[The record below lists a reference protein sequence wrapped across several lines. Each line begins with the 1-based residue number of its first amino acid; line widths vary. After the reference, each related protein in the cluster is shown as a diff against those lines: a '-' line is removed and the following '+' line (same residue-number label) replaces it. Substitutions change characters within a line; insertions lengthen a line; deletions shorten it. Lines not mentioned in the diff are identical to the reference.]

1 MEHRNFESK
10 KQLGGRGRGGS
21 KGDRGGRGGKGE
33 SRGRGEARG
42 RGNRKQR
49 TMNNGIANADGFGIY
64 EDNYEQ
70 IDDVISPS
78 ELPED
83 NLSLLEKKLQDFLE
97 QNPLEPKSNQP

>member
-49 TMNNGIANADGFGIY
+49 IMNNGIANTDVGIY
-64 EDNYEQ
+64 EDMYEP
-70 IDDVISPS
+70 IDEGVSPS
-78 ELPED
+78 EFPED